1 MPELSPHRRP
11 HAKPKTTRDRLR
23 AFVRRHDGQPLYRYH
38 PTLRP
43 AHAVIGRQP
52 LLDPLPTTNRP
63 KPSAKTNHDD
73 VLPTLYDTPPL
84 PWPRQLHLFVQLHYL
99 RWRIDA
105 ALRRAPR
112 PPTAATRRDYARAV
126 AIRDLLITSN
136 LRIVRGFIQRH
147 RITDRST
154 LTSVA
159 IEALIRSVDQYDP
172 WSGFRFSTYATVSI
186 ARHCSRKQ
194 HDIVT
199 SREVPLDNH
208 DPVDRRPTFD
218 LIDDDEA
225 TAATVRQVTEAIS
238 KLPDRRLREVI
249 RARFGINRNRE
260 TLVQIGRRLG
270 ISKERVRQLEARAKA
285 LLRLKLKS
293 RYDDD
298 TIESHSRSKRAL

>member
-11 HAKPKTTRDRLR
+11 HAKPKTTFDRLR
-23 AFVRRHDGQPLYRYH
+23 AFVRRHNGQPLYRYH

-52 LLDPLPTTNRP
+52 LLDPLPTTNRI
-63 KPSAKTNHDD
+63 KPSTKADHDD

-126 AIRDLLITSN
+126 AIRDLLIKSN
-136 LRIVRGFIQRH
+136 LRIVRGFVQRQQV
-147 RITDRST
+147 TDV
-154 LTSVA
+154 SVA

-172 WSGFRFSTYATVSI
+172 WTGFRFSTYAGAAIIKRNLRRKRRDVMTPREISI
-186 ARHCSRKQ
+186 
-194 HDIVT
+194 
-199 SREVPLDNH
+199 NNY
-208 DPVDRRPTFD
+208 DPVDRCLTYD
-218 LIDDDEA
+218 VVETNETTTLI
-225 TAATVRQVTEAIS
+225 TRQVTKAIAQ
-238 KLPDRRLREVI
+238 LPDRRLREVI
-249 RARFGINRNRE
+249 RRRFGVNCHRE

-285 LLRLKLKS
+285 LLRRMLKS
-293 RYDDD
+293 RYDDN
-298 TIESHSRSKRAL
+298 K